1 MLKKGFR
8 HSSVIFVPSEVNK
21 GFLYVKDKPFQLR
34 IAENGGKSRNIN
46 DIAIEEL
53 AAGLL
58 AVIKHNVA
66 VEKTSLYNFI
76 AQQLGCR
83 RAGDAMTNRL
93 NEAFATIKIQLTVD
107 GDVVSVK

>member
-1 MLKKGFR
+1 MR
-8 HSSVIFVPSEVNK
+8 V
-21 GFLYVKDKPFQLR
+21 
-34 IAENGGKSRNIN
+34 AEDGSKARAIS
-46 DIAIEEL
+46 DIAVEEL

-58 AVIKHNVA
+58 AVVKHNVA
-66 VEKTSLYNFI
+66 VEKTALYNFI

-93 NEAFATIKIQLTVD
+93 NEAFATIKKQLTVD

>member
-1 MLKKGFR
+1 MLFR
-8 HSSVIFVPSEVNK
+8 GIFVAKKATQSTKNSCHHIITPAN
-21 GFLYVKDKPFQLR
+21 
-34 IAENGGKSRNIN
+34 NIN

-93 NEAFATIKIQLTVD
+93 NEAFATIKRQLTVD